1 MNRRPHID
9 VGGGDSSLV
18 DDLLSDGY
26 RDVTVLDLSSAAL
39 NRARTG
45 LGSVLAVRVSWLD
58 GDILE
63 LKLPS
68 EVFDILR

>member
-1 MNRRPHID
+1 MVNRCATAVVAPQVGSVMNRKPHID

-26 RDVTVLDLSSAAL
+26 RDVTVLDLSSAEL

-45 LGSVLAVRVSWLD
+45 LGSVLAVRVSLA
-58 GDILE
+58 
-63 LKLPS
+63 
-68 EVFDILR
+68 

>member
-1 MNRRPHID
+1 MNRKPHID

-26 RDVTVLDLSSAAL
+26 RDVTVLDLSSAEL

-45 LGSVLAVRVSWLD
+45 LGSVLAVRVSLA
-58 GDILE
+58 
-63 LKLPS
+63 
-68 EVFDILR
+68 